1 LELLADGEECSKADV
16 FCFLY
21 DASDANSFAYISSIL
36 SRFSSAFAKRPILIV
51 ATKSDCDLVP
61 QKNPIQPD
69 QFCRSHD
76 LDPPLSIN
84 LRANRTADVFG
95 LLLSQALHPS
105 SLLQTPE
112 AKERALRSKRLA
124 IAGAVGASSAIVA
137 LAGILAYKLLKPKH
151 Q

>member
-1 LELLADGEECSKADV
+1 M
-16 FCFLY
+16 
-21 DASDANSFAYISSIL
+21 
-36 SRFSSAFAKRPILIV
+36 
-51 ATKSDCDLVP
+51 P
-61 QKNPIQPD
+61 QKNPVQPD

-95 LLLSQALHPS
+95 LLLSQALHPT

-124 IAGAVGASSAIVA
+124 FVTAVGASSAIVA

>member
-1 LELLADGEECSKADV
+1 MELLANEQECSKADA

-21 DASDANSFAYISSIL
+21 DASDANSFTYISAIL
-36 SRFSSAFAKRPILIV
+36 SRFADAFKKRPIVVV

-61 QKNPIQPD
+61 QKNPVQPD

-76 LDPPLSIN
+76 LDPPLAIN

-95 LLLSQALHPS
+95 ILLTQALHPTS
-105 SLLQTPE
+105 ILQTPE
-112 AKERALRSKRLA
+112 AKERALRSKRMA
-124 IAGAVGASSAIVA
+124 IATAVGASSAGLA
-137 LAGILAYKLLKPKH
+137 LIGILAYKLLKPKN